1 MAESWYP
8 GVLGSAVFHCV
19 VVLISS
25 SKGDQCQLSSPV
37 WWKPV
42 HGVNAGMWWGRSG
55 DECSHQEPLLE
66 TFPFIIPRGGSKC
79 IGVKRKS
86 ERLEIMCVLGIDTSI
101 PNGSW
106 FEDVWTYRTPCRPGV
121 SLVLVQLP
129 AIPTCVRCCCGTH
142 QPSSSAHPV
151 SECTPLLLL
160 CNGTR
165 TEIVGYA
172 FIIKGFQLAEHV
184 QLLTPFGHRHT
195 VLQARVCE
203 QQCCCCEL

>member
-25 SKGDQCQLSSPV
+25 SKGDQCQLSSSV

-42 HGVNAGMWWGRSG
+42 HGVDAGMWWGRSG

-86 ERLEIMCVLGIDTSI
+86 ELLEIMCVLGIDTSI

-106 FEDVWTYRTPCRPGV
+106 FEDVLQAWGF
-121 SLVLVQLP
+121 
-129 AIPTCVRCCCGTH
+129 
-142 QPSSSAHPV
+142 PSSAPCNTHLCEMWLWHTPAQQLCAPSV
-151 SECTPLLLL
+151 CTPLLLL

-165 TEIVGYA
+165 TERVGYA

-184 QLLTPFGHRHT
+184 QLLTAFGHRHT